1 MVDAG
6 PTLRLGERAWYTCGM
21 RCPICKREFD
31 QSASASMPFCS
42 ERCRTIDLGRWL
54 GEAYRLPVKREEA
67 VDEDA
72 DAGYATEG
80 NGAYEE

>member
-1 MVDAG
+1 
-6 PTLRLGERAWYTCGM
+6 
-21 RCPICKREFD
+21 
-31 QSASASMPFCS
+31 MPFCS

-67 VDEDA
+67 ADEAADA
-72 DAGYATEG
+72 DYATEG